1 MIPDA
6 GTHRGCLLGV
16 NIGDLNDINMISI
29 FGTKARV
36 QNFGEARRR
45 YLQDKSARFGEAR
58 TCAPKGQGE
67 DVRTKGK
74 SEDVRLVGQN
84 TAF

>member
-1 MIPDA
+1 M
-6 GTHRGCLLGV
+6 
-16 NIGDLNDINMISI
+16 NIGDLDDINMISI

-36 QNFGEARRR
+36 QNFGESRKR
-45 YLQDKSARFGEAR
+45 YLQDKSARFGKARRCALKGKAR

-74 SEDVRLVGQN
+74 GEDVSLVGQN